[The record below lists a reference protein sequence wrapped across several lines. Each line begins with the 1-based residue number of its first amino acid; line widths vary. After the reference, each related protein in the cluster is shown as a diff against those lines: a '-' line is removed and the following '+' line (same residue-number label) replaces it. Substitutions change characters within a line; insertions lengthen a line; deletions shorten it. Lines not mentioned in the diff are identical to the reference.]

1 MASFERRST
10 VVWDFP
16 GTTVGTAPAAGI
28 VDDARAAE
36 SAPRSP
42 KTHTAP
48 KRVIFRPKSLKSRRS
63 MIEKQP
69 RAPKEVRAAH
79 NHARITGALALLSSH
94 VTWMHVFSGK
104 RDRKYRA
111 RVFGGVTRHV
121 FTRFKKLPTQFF
133 HYCSPDR

>member
-1 MASFERRST
+1 MASFGRRST
-10 VVWDFP
+10 VVWGFP
-16 GTTVGTAPAAGI
+16 DTIVGTAPDVDI
-28 VDDARAAE
+28 VDDAYAAE
-36 SAPRSP
+36 SAQSSP
-42 KTHTAP
+42 EACTAP
-48 KRVIFRPKSLKSRRS
+48 KRVIFSSKKSQNRRS

-79 NHARITGALALLSSH
+79 NHVRITGALALISSH

-121 FTRFKKLPTQFF
+121 FTRFKKLPRQFF